1 MSNAA
6 AAANANE
13 AAPPPKSKKTL
24 IIIVAAVLVLALVG
38 VGAMLMLKKKPA
50 EADGEDEE
58 GAPAKPAAVKHDP
71 KAVPTFVP
79 LDLFVVNLADKEA
92 ERYAQVGMTLEIG
105 DAKLG
110 DQIKAYMPAI
120 RHAVLMVL
128 ADKTAAQLIDRE
140 GKVKLA
146 REVQRETS
154 RVLGAEVEDEEAEDA
169 DAGDKK
175 DPKADPK
182 KGGKKKKKKAP
193 AELPIRAVHFS
204 SFIVQ

>member
-6 AAANANE
+6 AAAD

-50 EADGEDEE
+50 EDEGED
-58 GAPAKPAAVKHDP
+58 GDAKPAKAAVKHDP

-79 LDLFVVNLADKEA
+79 LDTFVVNLADKEA
-92 ERYAQVGMTLEIG
+92 ERYAQIGVTLEIG

-140 GKVKLA
+140 GKLKLA

-154 RVLGAEVEDEEAEDA
+154 RVLGAEIDDEEEAESDSGA
-169 DAGDKK
+169 DKK
-175 DPKADPK
+175 DPK
-182 KGGKKKKKKAP
+182 KGGKKKKKKAA

>member
-6 AAANANE
+6 AAATAAE

-38 VGAMLMLKKKPA
+38 AGAMLMLKKKPA
-50 EADGEDEE
+50 EDEGDEE
-58 GAPAKPAAVKHDP
+58 AADAHHSQTAVKHDP

-79 LDLFVVNLADKEA
+79 LDVFIVNLADKEA
-92 ERYAQVGMTLEIG
+92 ERYAQVGITLEIA

-128 ADKTAAQLIDRE
+128 ADWQAAQLIDRE
-140 GKVKLA
+140 GKLKLA
-146 REVQRETS
+146 RDVQRETS
-154 RVLGAEVEDEEAEDA
+154 RVLGAEIEDEAAEAAEAE
-169 DAGDKK
+169 AGHKK
-175 DPKADPK
+175 DPK
-182 KGGKKKKKKAP
+182 KGSKKKKKKAP

>member
-6 AAANANE
+6 AAAD
-13 AAPPPKSKKTL
+13 AAPPAKSKKTL
-24 IIIVAAVLVLALVG
+24 IIIVAAVVVLALVG

-50 EADGEDEE
+50 EGEGEDGE
-58 GAPAKPAAVKHDP
+58 GHAKPAAAPVKHDP

-79 LDLFVVNLADKEA
+79 LDVFVVNLADKET
-92 ERYAQVGMTLEIG
+92 ERYVQVGMTLEIG

-128 ADKTAAQLIDRE
+128 ADKTAAQLIDRD
-140 GKVKLA
+140 GKLKLA
-146 REVQRETS
+146 RDVQRETS
-154 RVLGAEVEDEEAEDA
+154 RVLGAEVDDDEEEAEA
-169 DAGDKK
+169 PAAGDKK
-175 DPKADPK
+175 DPKK
-182 KGGKKKKKKAP
+182 GKKKKRKVAV
-193 AELPIRAVHFS
+193 ELPIRAVHFS

>member
-6 AAANANE
+6 AAAAE

-38 VGAMLMLKKKPA
+38 AGAMLLLKKKPA
-50 EADGEDEE
+50 EDEGDEDAAD
-58 GAPAKPAAVKHDP
+58 AHPAKVATKHDP

-79 LDLFVVNLADKEA
+79 LDVFVVNLADKEA
-92 ERYAQVGMTLEIG
+92 ERYAQVGITLEIAE
-105 DAKLG
+105 AKLG
-110 DQIKAYMPAI
+110 DQIKVYMPAI

-140 GKVKLA
+140 GKVELA

-154 RVLGAEVEDEEAEDA
+154 RVLGAEIDDAEAES
-169 DAGDKK
+169 AGHEAGGKK
-175 DPKADPK
+175 DPK
-182 KGGKKKKKKAP
+182 KGSKKKKKKAA

>member
-6 AAANANE
+6 IAAE
-13 AAPPPKSKKTL
+13 APPPKSKKTL
-24 IIIVAAVLVLALVG
+24 VIIIAAVVVLALVG

-50 EADGEDEE
+50 EGEGEDEE
-58 GAPAKPAAVKHDP
+58 QGKPAASVKHDP

-79 LDLFVVNLADKEA
+79 LDAFVVNLADKDV
-92 ERYAQVGMTLEIG
+92 ERYAQIGMTLEIG

-140 GKVKLA
+140 GKLKLA

-154 RVLGAEVEDEEAEDA
+154 RVLGAEIEEEEAADA
-169 DAGDKK
+169 DA
-175 DPKADPK
+175 APK
-182 KGGKKKKKKAP
+182 KGGKKKRKKA
-193 AELPIRAVHFS
+193 AVELPVRAVHFS